1 MKNFAFVFP
10 GQGSQAVGMLD
21 GWGDHPAVAQ
31 TLQEASDA
39 LGEDVG
45 RLIHEGPKE
54 ALALTTN
61 TQPVMLVA
69 GVAAW
74 RVWRAEGGALPA
86 AVAGHSL
93 GEYSALV
100 ASGVLTLAQAA
111 PLVRLRAAA
120 MQEAVP
126 VGTGAMAA
134 ILGLDAAK
142 VIAGCAEVTAAM
154 GHNGTEVVEAVNFN
168 DPAQTVI
175 AGSKAAV
182 EKACEAFKA
191 AGAKRAL
198 PLPVSAPFHSSLMKP
213 AAEKLRAALAAIPLA
228 APQIP
233 VLNNIDVAVQQ
244 DADAIRDALYRQA
257 FGPVRWVECVQALK
271 ARGITHIV
279 ECGPGKVLAGM
290 TKRIDAELTGAAL
303 YDPATLNEV
312 KELLAWANPPQ
323 PPPWRWSRVPR
334 AASAPPSHWNWPH
347 AATRSSAPPPPTKAL
362 RASPRRWPRTQAA
375 GAPT

>member
-1 MKNFAFVFP
+1 MTTFAFVFP
-10 GQGSQAVGMLD
+10 GQGSQSVGMLD
-21 GWGDHPAVAQ
+21 AWGDHPVVAE
-31 TLQEASDA
+31 TLREASDA
-39 LGEDVG
+39 LGEDVAK
-45 RLIHEGPKE
+45 LIHEGPKE

-111 PLVRLRAAA
+111 PLVRFRAQA
-120 MQEAVP
+120 MQDAVP

-134 ILGLDAAK
+134 ILGMEADK
-142 VIAGCAEVTAAM
+142 VKAGCAEAQATFAP
-154 GHNGTEVVEAVNFN
+154 GSGEVVEAVNFN

-182 EKACEAFKA
+182 EKACEVLKA
-191 AGAKRAL
+191 SGAKRAL

-213 AAEKLRAALAAIPLA
+213 AAERLKEKLAATTLA
-228 APQIP
+228 VPQIP
-233 VLNNIDVAVQQ
+233 VLNNIDVAVQA

-257 FGPVRWVECVQALK
+257 FGPVRWVESVRALK
-271 ARGITHIV
+271 ARGITTVV

-290 TKRIDAELTGAAL
+290 VKRIDAELASAAL
-303 YDPATLNEV
+303 YDPATLAEV
-312 KELLAWANPPQ
+312 KALL
-323 PPPWRWSRVPR
+323 
-334 AASAPPSHWNWPH
+334 
-347 AATRSSAPPPPTKAL
+347 
-362 RASPRRWPRTQAA
+362 
-375 GAPT
+375 G

>member
-134 ILGLDAAK
+134 ILGLDATK

-182 EKACEAFKA
+182 EKACEALKA

-213 AAEKLRAALAAIPLA
+213 AAEKLRAALAATPFA

-271 ARGITHIV
+271 ARGITHVV

-312 KELLAWANPPQ
+312 KELLA
-323 PPPWRWSRVPR
+323 
-334 AASAPPSHWNWPH
+334 
-347 AATRSSAPPPPTKAL
+347 
-362 RASPRRWPRTQAA
+362 
-375 GAPT
+375 